1 MKPYEKTSE
10 DPAIPVIFA
19 LNSPPVQ
26 LSAVNNFM
34 FFLAQISK
42 SFLDNLLYFSIYRI
56 KVNVNK
62 KAEKI
67 PAKISSKIT
76 PKVLFILSNRYI
88 G

>member
-10 DPAIPVIFA
+10 DPAIPVILA
-19 LNSPPVQ
+19 LNRPPVQ

-34 FFLAQISK
+34 FFLAQSCN
-42 SFLDNLLYFSIYRI
+42 SFFDNLLYFNIYRTKI
-56 KVNVNK
+56 NVNK
-62 KAEKI
+62 SAEKT